1 MPYFTRII
9 VMEVKGED
17 EVFVLG
23 ALADAMHE
31 VMELEADQI
40 EPTPRIGSRW
50 QNEFSCG
57 LGKH

>member
-1 MPYFTRII
+1 
-9 VMEVKGED
+9 MEVKGED